1 MGFWVGFELDCESWS
16 KTYSKPK
23 SNPFREVSEE
33 ILFYTLNKI
42 SKESNIRNK
51 LLVIT
56 RDNASLINS
65 LIEIT
70 QNIYLEEYDINII
83 DNRCVA
89 YILNLVSNSF
99 LTYLFFIS
107 NNTKKFNNKIED

>member
-1 MGFWVGFELDCESWS
+1 M
-16 KTYSKPK
+16 
-23 SNPFREVSEE
+23 
-33 ILFYTLNKI
+33 
-42 SKESNIRNK
+42 
-51 LLVIT
+51 
-56 RDNASLINS
+56 
-65 LIEIT
+65 
-70 QNIYLEEYDINII
+70 I